1 MHIYVSYIIYICES
15 CMRARSNLCM
25 HAQVNACMKLGLQV
39 EKRKVASKQLSERE
53 SDFYKRFI
61 SYLI

>member
-1 MHIYVSYIIYICES
+1 
-15 CMRARSNLCM
+15 M